1 MRHQLK
7 KLIFRIAGPKGYEKA
22 YAKGKIADI
31 KKEKLNEPE
40 LTFLNRFIK
49 SDSTVL
55 DLGANY
61 GHYTI
66 EMARLCPGGKVYA
79 FEPVPFTFRVLERVV
94 DHFKMEHISLHHL
107 AVSDAAGQVEMVLPL
122 LPFGAP
128 NTGVAYIGN
137 KEDGDSEKVQI
148 QTVTLDEMP
157 IKGNVDFIKM
167 DIEGHEPKAMKG
179 MEQLITDSRPV
190 ILIEFSHNC
199 LQRAGEEPGPFA
211 EYLQEKLQ
219 YEFHQ
224 VQGKQLKP
232 VASKVPQDGYYF
244 LIPAEKTDHT
254 E

>member
-1 MRHQLK
+1 MRDQLK
-7 KLIFRIAGPKGYEKA
+7 KIIFRIAGPKGYERA

-31 KKEKLNEPE
+31 KKKKLNEPE
-40 LTFLNRFIK
+40 LDFLNRFIK
-49 SDSTVL
+49 STSTVL

-66 EMARLCPGGKVYA
+66 EMARLCPAGKVHA

-94 DHFKMEHISLHHL
+94 DHFKMDHISLHHL

-137 KEDGDSEKVQI
+137 KEDGDSEKVNI

-157 IKGNVDFIKM
+157 IKGKVDFIKM

-179 MEQLITDSRPV
+179 MEQLIAENRPV
-190 ILIEFSHNC
+190 ILIEFSHSC
-199 LQRAGEEPGPFA
+199 LQRAGAEPGEFS
-211 EYLQEKLQ
+211 EYLQGKLQ

-224 VQGKQLKP
+224 VQGRQLKH
-232 VASKVPQDGYYF
+232 VTSKVPQDGYYF

-254 E
+254 R